1 MVSKTAEARRKR
13 FLKIKENYSDI
24 NDMIKENAEQDVNIL
39 FSNDGSI
46 LAVTP
51 VSMTLEQGENKI
63 VRFTREQAS
72 ILEGKN
78 VNDYIIKTDPI
89 HDTKHTIIVR
99 PQHITH
105 IKTSDFI
112 EKIEKSKSRSYDIS
126 IKLEKNNFIA
136 KLSNKTKKLYKDIE
150 PKSASIKGIKFFA
163 FYLTIDNDPHYMLH
177 TVRVTLNDLL
187 INDEVKVKIPDNLT
201 QCDVYTMKIFDK
213 YVRT

>member
-1 MVSKTAEARRKR
+1 MVSKTAESRRKR

-24 NDMIKENAEQDVNIL
+24 NDMIRENAEQDVNIL
-39 FSNDGSI
+39 FSNEGSI
-46 LAVTP
+46 LSVMP
-51 VSMTLEQGENKI
+51 VSVTLEEGENKI
-63 VRFTREQAS
+63 VRFTKDQAS

-99 PQHITH
+99 PQHINH

-126 IKLEKNNFIA
+126 IKLENDNFIA
-136 KLSNKTKKLYKDIE
+136 KLSSKTKKLYEDID
-150 PKSASIKGIKFFA
+150 PKTASIKGIKFFS
-163 FYLTIDNDPHYMLH
+163 FYLTVDNDPHYMLH
-177 TVRVTLNDLL
+177 TVRCTLHDLL
-187 INDEVKVKIPDNLT
+187 IKKQVKIKIPKNLT